1 MIERLRLDVSK
12 HPNFIGC
19 WMLEDLSICNDLIEF
34 FERNK
39 DSQKPGVTTG
49 QKIKES
55 TKKSTDMSIIPADL
69 KKQKF
74 RVVSTYI
81 EYLKI
86 CYLDY
91 LEQWE
96 FLKSFLPGID
106 IGGFNIQKYDEGG
119 HFTGLH
125 SERTSLNSLH
135 RILAWM
141 TYLNDVPEGGETEF
155 PMFGLKVKPETG
167 KTLIWPA
174 EWTHAHL
181 GSVVKKGTKY
191 IITGW
196 MHFPDN
202 T

>member
-1 MIERLRLDVSK
+1 MIERLSVDISK
-12 HPNFIGC
+12 NPNFIGC
-19 WMLEDLSICNDLIEF
+19 WMLEDTSVCDGMIDF
-34 FERNK
+34 FEHNK
-39 DSQKPGVTTG
+39 DAQKPGVTTTR
-49 QKIKES
+49 KVEEKS
-55 TKKSTDMSIIPADL
+55 KKSTDISIAPLDL
-69 KKQKF
+69 EKEKF
-74 RVVSTYI
+74 RIVSTYI
-81 EYLKI
+81 EHLKV

-96 FLKSFLPGID
+96 FLKSFLPGMH
-106 IGGFNIQKYDEGG
+106 IGAFNIQKYDEGG

-141 TYLNDVPEGGETEF
+141 TYLNDVPESGETEF
-155 PMFGLKVKPETG
+155 PMFGLKVKHETG

>member
-1 MIERLRLDVSK
+1 MINRLSLDASK
-12 HPNFIGC
+12 HSNFIGC
-19 WMLEDLSICNDLIEF
+19 WMLDDSSVCNNLIEL
-34 FERNK
+34 FESNK
-39 DSQKPGVTTG
+39 QSHKPGVVTN
-49 QKIKES
+49 QKLCESIKN
-55 TKKSTDMSIIPADL
+55 STDMRIIPTDL

-74 RVVSTYI
+74 HAVSTYI

-96 FLKSFLPGID
+96 FLKSFLPGMH
-106 IGGFNIQKYDEGG
+106 IGAFNIQKYDEGG
-119 HFTGLH
+119 HFRELH

>member
-1 MIERLRLDVSK
+1 M
-12 HPNFIGC
+12 
-19 WMLEDLSICNDLIEF
+19 
-34 FERNK
+34 
-39 DSQKPGVTTG
+39 
-49 QKIKES
+49 
-55 TKKSTDMSIIPADL
+55 STDIRIAPIDL
-69 KKQKF
+69 KEEKF

-81 EYLKI
+81 EYLKV

-96 FLKSFLPGID
+96 FLKSFLPGMH
-106 IGGFNIQKYDEGG
+106 IGAFNIQKYDEGG
-119 HFTGLH
+119 HFRRLH

-135 RILAWM
+135 RVLAWM
-141 TYLNDVPEGGETEF
+141 TYLNDVPESGETEF

-181 GSVVKKGTKY
+181 GSVVTKGTKY

>member
-1 MIERLRLDVSK
+1 MINRLSLDVSK
-12 HPNFIGC
+12 HSNFIGC
-19 WMLEDLSICNDLIEF
+19 WMLDDSSVCNNLIEF
-34 FERNK
+34 FESNK
-39 DSQKPGVTTG
+39 KSQRPGVDG
-49 QKIKES
+49 NQNLSES
-55 TKKSTDMSIIPADL
+55 IKKSTDMRIIPTDL

-96 FLKSFLPGID
+96 FLKSFLPGMH
-106 IGGFNIQKYDEGG
+106 IGAFNIQKYDEGG
-119 HFTGLH
+119 HFRRLH

-141 TYLNDVPEGGETEF
+141 TYLNDVPESGETEF
-155 PMFGLKVKPETG
+155 PMFGLKVKPEKG
-167 KTLIWPA
+167 KTIIWPA

-181 GSVVKKGTKY
+181 GKVVKKGNKY

-196 MHFPDN
+196 MHYPDDA
-202 T
+202 

>member
-1 MIERLRLDVSK
+1 MINRLSLDVSK
-12 HPNFIGC
+12 HSNFIGC
-19 WMLEDLSICNDLIEF
+19 WMLDDSSVCNNLIEF
-34 FERNK
+34 FESNK
-39 DSQKPGVTTG
+39 KSQRPGVVG
-49 QKIKES
+49 NQNLSES
-55 TKKSTDMSIIPADL
+55 IKKSTDMRIIPTDL

-81 EYLKI
+81 EYLNI

-91 LEQWE
+91 LEQWK
-96 FLKSFLPGID
+96 FLKTFLPGMH
-106 IGGFNIQKYDEGG
+106 IGAFNIQKYDEGG
-119 HFTGLH
+119 HFRRLH

-141 TYLNDVPEGGETEF
+141 TYLNDVPESGETEF

>member
-12 HPNFIGC
+12 HPSFIGC

-39 DSQKPGVTTG
+39 VSQKPGVTASE
-49 QKIKES
+49 KINES
-55 TKKSTDMSIIPADL
+55 NKKSTDIRIVPIDL
-69 KKQKF
+69 KEEKF
-74 RVVSTYI
+74 CVVSTYI

-91 LEQWE
+91 LEQWG
-96 FLKSFLPGID
+96 FLKSFLPGIH
-106 IGGFNIQKYDEGG
+106 IGAFNIQKYDEGD
-119 HFTGLH
+119 HFRRLH

-141 TYLNDVPEGGETEF
+141 TYLNDVPESGETEF